1 MNQGSVDHRVTDD
14 SVALDR
20 GLTILLEL
28 GGPVDL
34 LTTGVNHRD
43 VAVKARRLQLGVR
56 NMPRGAQPAE
66 DQHTALSEAVTVA
79 VSRSLTI
86 EGTRCTSRPVRRWK
100 PKVS

>member
-1 MNQGSVDHRVTDD
+1 VDHRVTDD

-34 LTTGVNHRD
+34 LATGLNHRD

-66 DQHTALSEAVTVA
+66 DQRTALGEAVTVA
-79 VSRSLTI
+79 VRVLADQVK
-86 EGTRCTSRPVRRWK
+86 G
-100 PKVS
+100 